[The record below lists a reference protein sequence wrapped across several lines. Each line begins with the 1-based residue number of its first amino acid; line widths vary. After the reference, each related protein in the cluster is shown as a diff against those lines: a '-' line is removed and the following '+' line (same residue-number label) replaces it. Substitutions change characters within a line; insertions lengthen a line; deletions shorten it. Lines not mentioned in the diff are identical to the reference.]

1 MCRSLPSSCASTCQC
16 RRVATWPTRAV
27 RCCPL
32 LQGVATVPSLLG
44 EEKATNPFLRPND
57 PAIRAALGV
66 GAEAADAVA
75 FGAIR
80 AAKDRF

>member
-1 MCRSLPSSCASTCQC
+1 MSLCPD
-16 RRVATWPTRAV
+16 TWPCRAV
-27 RCCPL
+27 PCCPL

-44 EEKATNPFLRPND
+44 EEKATNPFLRPHD
-57 PAIRAALGV
+57 PAIRSALGLSP
-66 GAEAADAVA
+66 EAADAVA